1 MDGPM
6 TDANTATHSIGGHA
20 MKTAQVSRYHPLLVT
35 LHWLLA
41 VLIIAMLCIG
51 FLVLAPM
58 PNTDPHKIGILLV
71 HMSIGMAI
79 LTLMVARLI
88 VRMRTSRPAD
98 ATTGYPR
105 LDRLAPIIHYGFY
118 VLVLL
123 MVGSGYATAIL
134 AGLNKSVFQ
143 GSGDPLP
150 PDFSIYPA
158 FVAHGALAALLAGF
172 ILSHILAALFH
183 QFVLKDGLLRRML
196 FGRRRPTSSAQ
207 AK

>member
-1 MDGPM
+1 
-6 TDANTATHSIGGHA
+6 
-20 MKTAQVSRYHPLLVT
+20 MKTALVARYHPLLVT

-58 PNTDPHKIGILLV
+58 PNADPQKIGILLV
-71 HMSIGMAI
+71 HMSVGMAI
-79 LTLMVARLI
+79 FALTVVRFI
-88 VRMRTSRPAD
+88 VRTRTSRPVD
-98 ATTGYPR
+98 ATTGYKR
-105 LDRLAPIIHYGFY
+105 LDRLAPITHYGFY
-118 VLVLL
+118 VLVVL

-134 AGLNKSVFQ
+134 AGLNRSVFE

-150 PDFSIYPA
+150 PDFSVYPT
-158 FVAHGALAALLAGF
+158 FMAHGTLAALLAGF
-172 ILSHILAALFH
+172 IVLHVLAALFH

-196 FGRRRPTSSAQ
+196 FGRRGPTSSAQ

>member
-1 MDGPM
+1 
-6 TDANTATHSIGGHA
+6 
-20 MKTAQVSRYHPLLVT
+20 MKTALVSRHHPLLVT

-58 PNTDPHKIGILLV
+58 PSADPQKIGILLV
-71 HMSIGMAI
+71 HMSVGMAI
-79 LTLMVARLI
+79 LALMVARFI
-88 VRMRTSRPAD
+88 GRIRTSRPAD

-134 AGLNKSVFQ
+134 AGLNKSVFR

-150 PDFSIYPA
+150 PDFSIYPT
-158 FVAHGALAALLAGF
+158 FVAHATLAALLAGF
-172 ILSHILAALFH
+172 IVVHILAALFH
-183 QFVLKDGLLRRML
+183 QFVLKDRLLRRML
-196 FGRRRPTSSAQ
+196 FGQRGPTSSAQ
-207 AK
+207 VK

>member
-1 MDGPM
+1 
-6 TDANTATHSIGGHA
+6 
-20 MKTAQVSRYHPLLVT
+20 MKTAVVFRYHPLLAT

-58 PNTDPHKIGILLV
+58 SNVDPQKIGILLV
-71 HMSIGMAI
+71 HMSVGMAI
-79 LTLMVARLI
+79 LALMVARFI
-88 VRMRTSRPAD
+88 VRIRTSRPAD

-150 PDFSIYPA
+150 PDFSIYPT
-158 FVAHGALAALLAGF
+158 FVAHDTLAALLAGF
-172 ILSHILAALFH
+172 IVLHVLASLFH

-196 FGRRRPTSSAQ
+196 FGRRGPTSSAQ